1 VVRLVVI
8 RSERHEVELGR
19 LELRRRIEC
28 VWHSMKLFRS
38 KDESGPFGARADAP
52 LTAGDEGDFT
62 DDVAGDGTRTA
73 MSTSRSA
80 RLPG

>member
-1 VVRLVVI
+1 
-8 RSERHEVELGR
+8 
-19 LELRRRIEC
+19 
-28 VWHSMKLFRS
+28 MKLFRS